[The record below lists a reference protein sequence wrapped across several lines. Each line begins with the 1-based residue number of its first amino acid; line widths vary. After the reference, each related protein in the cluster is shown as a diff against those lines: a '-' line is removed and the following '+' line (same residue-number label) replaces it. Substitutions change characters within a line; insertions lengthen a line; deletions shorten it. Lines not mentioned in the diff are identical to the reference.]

1 MCLCSAHVTP
11 ALVGEACRCP
21 GAVNPPARVWPASGR
36 VAATPLLV
44 GVAEAFTGLMT
55 SSSQSTHFRVRDLSH
70 PTESA
75 TPPDSTDSPA
85 LHAAVELRGVTR
97 VYGAGDRRVVAL
109 DDVHVTFPTGSWTA
123 VMGPS
128 GSGKST
134 LLHVAGG
141 LERPAQGQVLIAGQ
155 DITHAS
161 EAALTR
167 LRQTTVG
174 FVFQNF
180 NLIGSLTAEQ
190 NVAMPLRLAGR
201 RPSRRE
207 VRDVL
212 ERVGLAGRAKHRP
225 RELSGGQQQRVA
237 IARAMVTRPAVLLAD
252 EPTGALD
259 SRAARTVLA
268 MLRTMAEEGQTIV
281 IVTHDPLAAASAD
294 QVMFLTDGRVV
305 DRVVRPSAREVADR
319 LAVMED
325 PSSAASSVSP

>member
-1 MCLCSAHVTP
+1 VQPSVELSQG
-11 ALVGEACRCP
+11 GEP
-21 GAVNPPARVWPASGR
+21 HDLVWPASGK
-36 VAATPLLV
+36 VAASSLLV
-44 GVAEAFTGLMT
+44 DVAGAFTGVMT
-55 SSSQSTHFRVRDLSH
+55 SSPPSTDIGVRDARCGTGPSTG
-70 PTESA
+70 PGAVESR
-75 TPPDSTDSPA
+75 A

-109 DDVHVTFPTGSWTA
+109 DDVHVRFPTGSWTA

-134 LLHVAGG
+134 MLHVAGG
-141 LERPAQGQVLIAGQ
+141 LERPARGQVLIGGQ
-155 DITHAS
+155 DITRAS
-161 EAALTR
+161 EAVLTR

-180 NLIGSLTAEQ
+180 NLIGSLNAEQ
-190 NVAMPLRLAGR
+190 NVAMPLRLAGL
-201 RPSRRE
+201 RPGRRE

-212 ERVGLAGRAKHRP
+212 ERVGLADRAKHRP

-237 IARAMVTRPAVLLAD
+237 IARAMVTRPTVLLAD

-259 SRAARTVLA
+259 SRAARTILA
-268 MLRTMAEEGQTIV
+268 MLRTMADEGQTIV
-281 IVTHDPLAAASAD
+281 MVTHDPLAAASAD

-305 DRVVRPSAREVADR
+305 DRVARPSAREVADR